1 MLKKIKICIALTFCI
16 CCVILLAII
25 AVRWLHSIIVTG
37 KHIDPPRSIEI
48 TVHSWEE
55 FEQMRSVVSSE
66 DDARIDAYLQTVQGS
81 NAIDGCSINKDT
93 LVHFLALLDTVPY
106 VELIDGEVTSI
117 SYLYREYNPANIRE
131 SISVQIQAENGD
143 SVNLYYELSDVDVAG
158 AIKQVKADTRRTNL
172 LWFPRRNQDGNV
184 IFYVETREVLKDTSR
199 DLIRWYAEVDGV
211 YTYISYNT
219 ADASKVKTKALIRD
233 LKITSLSQGKKQ

>member
-25 AVRWLHSIIVTG
+25 AGRWLHSIIVTG

-81 NAIDGCSINKDT
+81 NSIDAVQISKDN
-93 LVHFLALLDTVPY
+93 LVHLVALVDTIPYIELLD
-106 VELIDGEVTSI
+106 GEITCI
-117 SYLYREYNPANIRE
+117 YYLYNEYDPGEISE
-131 SISVQIQAENGD
+131 SISFYIQAENGD
-143 SVNLYYELSDVDVAG
+143 SVNLRYVVSDIDVAG
-158 AIKQVKADTRRTNL
+158 AIKQVKADTGLANL
-172 LWFPRRNQDGNV
+172 LWFPRCNLDGNV

-199 DLIRWYAEVDGV
+199 DLIQWYAEVDGV

-219 ADASKVKTKALIRD
+219 ADASKVNTKALIRD
-233 LKITSLSQGKKQ
+233 LKITSLD

>member
-25 AVRWLHSIIVTG
+25 AGRWLHSIIVTS
-37 KHIDPPRSIEI
+37 KHIDPPRLLQI
-48 TVHSWEE
+48 TVNSLEDV
-55 FEQMRSVVSSE
+55 EQMRAMIAC
-66 DDARIDAYLQTVQGS
+66 DDQAKVEAYLQTVQGS

-158 AIKQVKADTRRTNL
+158 AIKQVKADTGLANL
-172 LWFPRRNQDGNV
+172 LWLPQRNQDGNV

-199 DLIRWYAEVDGV
+199 DLIQWYAEVDGV

-233 LKITSLSQGKKQ
+233 LKITSLD